1 MQNPDYFKVGKQDF
15 NVKAVKEMGKEKFKE
30 LFKGTKNI
38 APYGLDEAYHMIT
51 GEPNTGVKEEKQ
63 TKHGQG
69 KKEKDI
75 KKQPETNVTSEQQG
89 NE

>member
-51 GEPNTGVKEEKQ
+51 GEPAAGNVKDEK
-63 TKHGQG
+63 KQG
-69 KKEKDI
+69 KKEKES
-75 KKQPETNVTSEQQG
+75 KKQSEIPVTNEEQG
-89 NE
+89 NA